1 LRAHAEAAP
10 EGANSRDPDA
20 ARRLQ
25 IRGPMQTAAETSDR
39 SSPLLE
45 SEGAWPRGLQM
56 FALVTF
62 VLNAGVVLLLAH

>member
-1 LRAHAEAAP
+1 
-10 EGANSRDPDA
+10 
-20 ARRLQ
+20 
-25 IRGPMQTAAETSDR
+25 MQTAAETSDR